1 MKHLKKLLLVL
12 LLVLSLSIVGACN
25 SNDDDT
31 TQTQESPF
39 DVLPTEIDHY
49 YSNQVRFS
57 DMNLQ
62 VSDKF
67 MQDKIA
73 KLTLK
78 SVTDGDTAVFY
89 LSGGE
94 EDSFTNA
101 LGKSYSYLTVRF
113 LSIDTPEST
122 SSIAPW
128 GKKASDYAKS
138 LLENAEGIIV
148 DASSIDTSDQS
159 VYPTVTST
167 FVGGCR
173 LDSNG
178 TRWLANIWYC
188 PKGGNPENYDEYRSY
203 QLDMIEEC
211 YSFYT
216 GNASKEFVYQS
227 NPTIEP
233 KLNARY
239 QEVDGVKQY
248 GSLTLA
254 DVMLEAD
261 IRMQTLKLRKS
272 GSQIDPDYDY
282 SKTPTPYTITDA
294 VAKYDELSRQN
305 KFVELTGV
313 ITAFVGANFYFED
326 AQGTPLYVY
335 MGIDAKNI
343 GKMFKAGD
351 TIKIRGRLSE
361 YGGQIQLTDIV
372 WAPDTFVKV
381 TGSDAIPMPTPIE
394 LKANELTSDYLD
406 QYLGKLI
413 KITLSAKNSGNV
425 SKDGSYSLRS
435 YNTISGKVSSFNSLD
450 VRINGTLH
458 PGYPSDEYHTYWNE
472 STITVTGIMATYLEM
487 DLTKDVNHPSYQI
500 VVGNREIDADG
511 NVLFNIVKH

>member
-1 MKHLKKLLLVL
+1 MKQFKKLLLVL
-12 LLVLSLSIVGACN
+12 LLVLSLSIVSGCGEDAPV
-25 SNDDDT
+25 T
-31 TQTQESPF
+31 PESPF
-39 DVLPTEIDHY
+39 DFLPTEIDHY

-57 DMNLQ
+57 DMNLT

-73 KLTLK
+73 KLELK
-78 SVTDGDTAVFY
+78 NVTDGDTAVFY

-94 EDSFTNA
+94 QDSYTHA
-101 LGKSYSYLTVRF
+101 LGRSSGYLTVRF

-148 DASSIDTSDQS
+148 DATSIDTSDTS
-159 VYPTVTST
+159 IYPNVTST

-188 PKGGNPENYDEYRSY
+188 PKGGDPDNYDEYRSY

-216 GNASKEFVYQS
+216 GNASKEFVYQANS
-227 NPTIEP
+227 TIEP
-233 KLNARY
+233 KLYARY

-282 SKTPTPYTITDA
+282 SKTPTAYTITDA
-294 VAKYDELSRQN
+294 VANYSELSRQN

-313 ITAFVGANFYFED
+313 ITAFIGANFYFED

-343 GKMFKAGD
+343 GQMFKVGD

-381 TGSDAIPMPTPIE
+381 TGDAAIPMPSPIE
-394 LKANELTSDYLD
+394 ISASGLTSDYLD

-413 KITLSAKNSGNV
+413 KVTLSMSTPGNV
-425 SKDGSYSLRS
+425 SKDGSYSVYS
-435 YNTISGKVSSFNSLD
+435 NHKISGKVSSYNSLD
-450 VRINGTLH
+450 IRINGTLH
-458 PGYPSDEYHTYWNE
+458 PGYPSDEYRTYWNN
-472 STITVTGIMATYLEM
+472 STVEVVGIMATYLEM
-487 DLTKDVNHPSYQI
+487 DLTQSVNYPSYQI
-500 VVGNREIDADG
+500 VIGNRAIDANG
-511 NVLFNIVKH
+511 NVLDNIIKK

>member
-1 MKHLKKLLLVL
+1 MKQFKKILLVL
-12 LLVLSLSIVGACN
+12 LLVLSLSLVAACEKEKEPVKEP
-25 SNDDDT
+25 
-31 TQTQESPF
+31 ESPF
-39 DVLPTEIDHY
+39 DVLPTDIDHY

-57 DMNLQ
+57 DMNLE
-62 VSDKF
+62 VSDRF
-67 MQDKIA
+67 MEDKIA

-94 EDSFTNA
+94 TDSYTNSMN
-101 LGKSYSYLTVRF
+101 KSYGYLTVRF

-128 GKKASDYAKS
+128 GKKASAYAKS

-148 DASSIDTSDQS
+148 DATSIDTSDKS
-159 VYPTVTST
+159 VYPTTTST

-188 PKGGNPENYDEYRSY
+188 PKGGNPDNYAEYRSY

-216 GNASKEFVYQS
+216 GNANDTQFVYQA
-227 NPTIEP
+227 NEIIEP
-233 KLNARY
+233 KLYERY
-239 QEVDGVKQY
+239 QEVNGEKRF

-272 GSQIDPDYDY
+272 GSQIDPNYDY
-282 SKTPTPYTITDA
+282 SKTPTAYSITQA
-294 VAKYDELSRQN
+294 VAQYEELSKEN

-313 ITAFVGANFYFED
+313 ITAFIGANFYFQD
-326 AQGTPLYVY
+326 AEGTPLYVY

-343 GKMFKAGD
+343 GQMFKVGD

-372 WAPDTFVKV
+372 WSKDTFIKV
-381 TGSDAIPMPTPIE
+381 TGDGAIPMPEPIE
-394 LKANELTSDYLD
+394 INPSGLTSDYLD

-413 KITLSAKNSGNV
+413 TVTLNTKTAGNV
-425 SKDGSYSLRS
+425 SKDGSYSVYS
-435 YNTISGKVSSFNSLD
+435 SHTISGKVSSYNTLD
-450 VRINGTLH
+450 IRINGTLH
-458 PGYPSDEYHTYWNE
+458 PGYPSDEFHTYFNN
-472 STITVTGIMATYLEM
+472 STVTVTGVMATYLET
-487 DLTKDVNHPSYQI
+487 DLTASINYPSYQI
-500 VVGNREIDADG
+500 VVGNRTIDENGDI
-511 NVLFNIVKH
+511 LFNIVKK